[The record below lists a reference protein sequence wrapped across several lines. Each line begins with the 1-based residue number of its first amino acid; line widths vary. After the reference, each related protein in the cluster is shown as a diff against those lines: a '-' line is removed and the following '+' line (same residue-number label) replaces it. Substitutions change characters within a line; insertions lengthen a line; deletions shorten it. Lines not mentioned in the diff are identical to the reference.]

1 MIANP
6 VETMQVD
13 FATLAPQI
21 IDEVAK
27 ALMPDRPIFHE
38 NDREIRF
45 GNKGSFL
52 VDKRDGTFYDF
63 EADTGGGMLDMIVH
77 IERLENRRQAV
88 QWLRNHGFL
97 DGPFTSTQHKQPRP
111 QPRAHQSTDT
121 GLFKLGLE
129 LWKESEPIP
138 FSQSHPVRQWCGHR
152 NLYPSHKELPL
163 TIRYHEK
170 NGYII
175 VTMSSLRD
183 FINAY
188 PDPPIPRQFHLI
200 AIDKQGNKRAAFKA
214 GGDKRIFGQSNLTCV
229 ALFGNPHA
237 DEIAVAEGMVDALS
251 LTSDFQCVV
260 ASITTFNKIAN
271 DETLVTH
278 LSSKVVYLCSDNDTA
293 GKEAEDK
300 LAKAIGHHGGKVYV
314 IPEPRAK
321 DPAEAAKQAQEG
333 NNERN

>member
-1 MIANP
+1 MITKPTKA
-6 VETMQVD
+6 MQVD
-13 FATLAPQI
+13 FAILAPQI

-52 VDKRDGTFYDF
+52 VDKRNGNFYDF

-77 IERLENRRQAV
+77 IEGLENRKQAV

-97 DGPFTSTQHKQPRP
+97 DGPFTSTQHKRPPP
-111 QPRAHQSTDT
+111 QPRARQSSDT
-121 GLFKLGLE
+121 GRFKEGLQ

-138 FSQSHPVRQWCGHR
+138 FSQSHPVRQWCRRR
-152 NLYPSHKELPL
+152 NLFPSYKELPPTL
-163 TIRYHEK
+163 RYHQK

-175 VTMSSLRD
+175 VAMSSLSD

-188 PDPPIPRQFHLI
+188 PDPPGPRQFHLI
-200 AIDKQGNKRAAFKA
+200 AIDKQGNKRAAFK
-214 GGDKRIFGQSNLTCV
+214 GEGDKRIFGKANVTCV
-229 ALFGNPHA
+229 ALFGDPHA
-237 DEIAVAEGMVDALS
+237 AEIGIAEGIADALS

-260 ASITTFNKIAN
+260 ASITTFSKIAN
-271 DETLVTH
+271 DETLVNH
-278 LSSKVVYLCSDNDTA
+278 LSSKAVYLCGDNDTA
-293 GKEAEDK
+293 GKQAEEK
-300 LAKAIGHHGGKVYV
+300 LAKAIGHRGGEVYF
-314 IPEPRAK
+314 IPDPTAK
-321 DPAEAAKQAQEG
+321 DPAEAATQAQEG

>member
-6 VETMQVD
+6 AETMQVD

-27 ALMPDRPIFHE
+27 ALMPDRPISHE

-63 EADTGGGMLDMIVH
+63 EDDTGGGMLDMIVH
-77 IERLENRRQAV
+77 VERLENRRQAV

-97 DGPFTSTQHKQPRP
+97 DGPFTSTQHKRLRP
-111 QPRAHQSTDT
+111 QPKVRQSSDPGFFKY
-121 GLFKLGLE
+121 GLD

-138 FSQSHPVRQWCGHR
+138 FSQSHPVRQWCKHR
-152 NLYPSHKELPL
+152 NLFPSDRELPP
-163 TIRYHEK
+163 TIHYHQK
-170 NGYII
+170 NEYII

-188 PDPPIPRQFHLI
+188 PDPPTPRQFHVI
-200 AIDKQGNKRAAFKA
+200 AIDRQGNKRAAFKA
-214 GGDKRIFGQSNLTCV
+214 GGDKRIFGQSNVTCV
-229 ALFGNPHA
+229 ALFGDPHA
-237 DEIAVAEGMVDALS
+237 DEIAVAEGMADALS

-271 DETLVTH
+271 DETLVNH
-278 LSSKVVYLCSDNDTA
+278 LSSKEVYLCGDNDTA
-293 GKEAEDK
+293 GKQAEEK
-300 LAKAIGHHGGKVYV
+300 LANAIGHRGGEVYF
-314 IPEPRAK
+314 IPDPTAK
-321 DPAEAAKQAQEG
+321 DPAEAATQAQEG